1 MYNTTKEGFFT
12 CVLYKNQVVVG
23 EIVAIPGGHLAT
35 DYRSVGQTFNLK
47 PLAIGWIIS
56 RAKRRRSREKVYGN
70 EQSEKLK
77 FFA

>member
-1 MYNTTKEGFFT
+1 MYNTIIDGFFT
-12 CVLYKNQVVVG
+12 RVLYKNQVVVG
-23 EIVAIPGGHLAT
+23 EIVAIPGGYLAT

-47 PLAIGWIIS
+47 PLAVGWIIS

-70 EQSEKLK
+70 GQSEKLE